1 VDRRPRFNAR
11 LVIGGIGSRATL
23 RPRGRPF
30 KKGERHSFQFQPGQ
44 SGNPGGK
51 PKIHQRI
58 SAEYSALLLDIVP
71 PEIAASVGVAKG
83 STWAEA
89 IALAIAIRAACGDVN
104 AARELAERTEG
115 RVPTAVSVEGTI
127 DYAAGRS
134 AKEQLLK
141 KLNCEP

>member
-1 VDRRPRFNAR
+1 MTKVAVAGLGVRTRK
-11 LVIGGIGSRATL
+11 

-30 KKGERHSFQFQPGQ
+30 QKGERHPFQYQAGQ

-71 PEIAASVGVAKG
+71 PEIAASVGAAKG

-89 IALAIAIRAACGDVN
+89 IALAIAFRAACGDVN

-115 RVPTAVSVEGTI
+115 RVPTAVNVEGRI

-134 AKEQLLK
+134 AKEQLMK
-141 KLNCEP
+141 KLGR

>member
-1 VDRRPRFNAR
+1 MPKIAFAGLGV
-11 LVIGGIGSRATL
+11 RAKK

-30 KKGERHSFQFQPGQ
+30 QKGERHPFQYQPGQ

-71 PEIAASVGVAKG
+71 PEIGASVGVAEG
-83 STWAEA
+83 STWAKA
-89 IALAIAIRAACGDVN
+89 IAQAMACRAATGDVN

-115 RVPTAVSVEGTI
+115 RVPTAVNVEGKI

-134 AKEQLLK
+134 AKEQLMK
-141 KLNCEP
+141 KLGR

>member
-1 VDRRPRFNAR
+1 MPKIALAGLGVRTKK
-11 LVIGGIGSRATL
+11 L
-23 RPRGRPF
+23 PRGRPF
-30 KKGERHSFQFQPGQ
+30 QKGERHPFQFQPGQ

-71 PEIAASVGVAKG
+71 PEIATNLGVAEG
-83 STWAEA
+83 STWAKA
-89 IALAIAIRAACGDVN
+89 IARAIAFRAATGDVN